1 MVITWL
7 GRAVG
12 VITRKSAAEGLEMIR
27 LVEKAGWVL
36 DRFDGTSHRQYKHP
50 KRPNLVTIA
59 GAEHK
64 ELKKGM
70 EARIK
75 RDAGL

>member
-1 MVITWL
+1 
-7 GRAVG
+7 
-12 VITRKSAAEGLEMIR
+12 MIR